1 MRRMFEIG
9 NSLREARLRRHIEF
23 ADAEHGTKIRGKYL
37 RALEDERFELLPS
50 HTYIKGFLRSY
61 AEYLGLD
68 GQLYVDEYNSRFVVG
83 EEDGPVRSPRRV
95 PAARARR
102 RDRRESNFVLLGLTA
117 IAALR
122 GARDRRVALRQRA
135 ERGHPRLEHDAQ
147 GAGGL
152 QKASGSA
159 RLELRAT
166 RGDSYM
172 IVRSRSAIGNV
183 LYQGTLEKGQRQ
195 RFDGKVLWL
204 RLETPRNV
212 LVKLNGNK
220 REARPGGQGAG
231 RLRDGEEDL
240 RRRRELSQAPARP
253 RAVIVVTGSELVRG
267 ERTDLNGPFLA
278 RSLLALGVE
287 PARIQ
292 IVGDDP
298 AELEA
303 AVRDAV
309 ASADL
314 VPARAASGR
323 RTTTARSRSSPRW
336 RAGRFGRDEEL
347 EAQIEG
353 VSRMVA
359 ERMKRPYADFAQGVT
374 QAGDACP
381 RARTSSGSPV
391 RRPASWSR
399 RAGRRSIVL
408 PGRRPSCSGSGRER
422 SRRRRFGACSTVAR
436 RRSGG
441 R

>member
-117 IAALR
+117 IGLVAALVIAAWR
-122 GARDRRVALRQRA
+122 FGNAPNEDI
-135 ERGHPRLEHDAQ
+135 H
-147 GAGGL
+147 GL
-152 QKASGSA
+152 NTTPNVPAAVQQASGSA

-212 LVKLNGNK
+212 LVKLNGNRVK
-220 REARPGGQGAG
+220 
-231 RLRDGEEDL
+231 L
-240 RRRRELSQAPARP
+240 
-253 RAVIVVTGSELVRG
+253 
-267 ERTDLNGPFLA
+267 
-278 RSLLALGVE
+278 
-287 PARIQ
+287 
-292 IVGDDP
+292 
-298 AELEA
+298 
-303 AVRDAV
+303 
-309 ASADL
+309 ASA
-314 VPARAASGR
+314 V
-323 RTTTARSRSSPRW
+323 
-336 RAGRFGRDEEL
+336 
-347 EAQIEG
+347 
-353 VSRMVA
+353 
-359 ERMKRPYADFAQGVT
+359 KAQGVFVT
-374 QAGDACP
+374 AKKIFPADA
-381 RARTSSGSPV
+381 S
-391 RRPASWSR
+391 
-399 RAGRRSIVL
+399 
-408 PGRRPSCSGSGRER
+408 
-422 SRRRRFGACSTVAR
+422 
-436 RRSGG
+436 
-441 R
+441 